1 MNQKTSKQQLEEKTK
16 KVSRRYNRIF
26 LLRYYLAGLFFM
38 NLYWFLMSALS
49 RHWGAIIPFSLLIFS
64 GVAYKE
70 QLKFANSNQDKF
82 FLSKNKL
89 YFSIQRI
96 IMIGLFV
103 SLFHQGIFNQLFPFF
118 MFNAHLRLIL
128 GGVNLLGIL
137 LCVFCLRRIK
147 NVSMNRDKYYLK
159 YEK

>member
-49 RHWGAIIPFSLLIFS
+49 RHWEAIIPFSLLIFS

-82 FLSKNKL
+82 FL
-89 YFSIQRI
+89 
-96 IMIGLFV
+96 
-103 SLFHQGIFNQLFPFF
+103 
-118 MFNAHLRLIL
+118 
-128 GGVNLLGIL
+128 
-137 LCVFCLRRIK
+137 
-147 NVSMNRDKYYLK
+147 
-159 YEK
+159 